1 MQLDHHAD
9 WPLPASELLPA
20 LELMRSVARADLTA
34 LLLHD
39 EATGNLVPALV
50 DGMDGDGIS
59 LLGVHKP
66 GNGAFGLVMTEQRRV
81 VIRNAMTYDGLGDL
95 ARSIGFRHIEILPLC
110 GVDDGIVG
118 ELAIMYRHSR
128 RTSRRQV
135 RLVEDL
141 AKLVV
146 CAVLQARRGL
156 AAELARDS
164 VQLEVSRRT
173 QALARVSHELRTPL
187 QSIAGY
193 LDLLREGAA
202 EPLAPEQARLIGRVY
217 DSEQMPE
224 HVIDDLVALS
234 HIETGH
240 A

>member
-20 LELMRSVARADLTA
+20 LELMRSVARADFTA

-39 EATGNLVPALV
+39 EVTGNLVPALV
-50 DGMDGDGIS
+50 DGMDGDGIA

-66 GNGAFGLVMTEQRRV
+66 GTGAFGLVMTEQRRV
-81 VIRNAMTYDGLGDL
+81 VIRNAWT
-95 ARSIGFRHIEILPLC
+95 
-110 GVDDGIVG
+110 DDGVVG